1 MQNNRKIRCPF
12 FVILFLLITTIS
24 TVFAQDTSPFFRKG
38 AIRVLILSGK
48 NNHDW
53 RTTTPFLKKILLD
66 SERFDVRV
74 TEEPAGLT
82 SATLAPYDLLVSDY
96 NGPRWGDVTEK
107 AVEEFVKSG
116 KGIVIVHG
124 ASYAFHGLNVLGDR
138 SVRTDIMEPP
148 WLEYGKII
156 GAIWSLDE
164 PRTGHGKRHSFKV
177 KFINREHPIAR
188 GADETFIA
196 TDELYHNFRMHPSAS
211 ILATAYD
218 SPEMDGTGKDEPI
231 LWTVNY
237 GNGRVF
243 NDALGHDLTAMC
255 EPGFIATFLRGCEW
269 AATAKVTLPPKSNLN
284 QRKSDALKILVV
296 TGGHDFDTE
305 FYTLFEGYDDLIWNH
320 APSNHAAFNSDIRQK
335 FDVLVLYDL
344 SNEISE
350 NEQKNLKDY
359 VESGKGIVV
368 LHHAIADYVS
378 WEWWYKEVVG
388 GKYLL
393 KPEGNIPASTYKHDE
408 EMFVQPVIDH
418 PITSAVGPLHLWD
431 ETYKGMWISPDV
443 KVLLRTDNPTS
454 DGPVAWISP
463 YKKSRIVYIELGH
476 DRFAHLYPA
485 YRTLVYR
492 AIMWSTGRLR

>member
-1 MQNNRKIRCPF
+1 MRNLRTIIFLMFILSLF
-12 FVILFLLITTIS
+12 FIIIPIT
-24 TVFAQDTSPFFRKG
+24 FAQNTAALFRSG
-38 AIRVLILSGK
+38 AIRVLILSGR

-53 RTTTPFLKKILLD
+53 RTTTPFLKKLLLD
-66 SERFDVRV
+66 SDRFDVRV
-74 TEEPAGLT
+74 NEEPAGMT
-82 SATLAPYDLLVSDY
+82 AATLAPYDLLVLDY
-96 NGPRWGDVTEK
+96 NGPRWGEVTEK

-116 KGIVIVHG
+116 KGMVVIHG
-124 ASYAFHGLNVLGDR
+124 ASWAFNGLQVLGDR
-138 SVRTDIMEPP
+138 HVRTGIMEPAWP
-148 WLEYGKII
+148 EYAKMI
-156 GAIWSLDE
+156 GGIWSEAE

-177 KFINREHPIAR
+177 KFVNREHPIAQDM
-188 GADETFIA
+188 DETFIA
-196 TDELYHNFRMHPSAS
+196 TDELYHNMRMQPTAT
-211 ILATAYD
+211 ILAAAYD
-218 SPEMDGTGKDEPI
+218 DPQMGGTGKDEPI
-231 LWTVNY
+231 LWTINY
-237 GNGRVF
+237 GKGRVF
-243 NDALGHDLTAMC
+243 HDALGHDVTAMS
-255 EPGFIATFLRGCEW
+255 EPGFITTFLRGCEW
-269 AATAKVTLPPKSNLN
+269 AATSKVTLPPKSNLN
-284 QRKSDALKILVV
+284 QRKPDALKILVV

-320 APSNHAAFNSDIRQK
+320 VPSNHSAFNSDIRQK

-368 LHHAIADYVS
+368 LHHAIADYIS

-393 KPEGNIPASTYKHDE
+393 KPEGSMPASTYKHDE
-408 EMFVQPVIDH
+408 EMFVRPVIDH

-443 KVLLRTDNPTS
+443 QVLLRTDNPTS

-463 YKKSRIVYIELGH
+463 YEKSRVVYIELGH

-485 YRTLVYR
+485 YRILVKR
-492 AIMWSTGRLR
+492 AILWSAGKLK